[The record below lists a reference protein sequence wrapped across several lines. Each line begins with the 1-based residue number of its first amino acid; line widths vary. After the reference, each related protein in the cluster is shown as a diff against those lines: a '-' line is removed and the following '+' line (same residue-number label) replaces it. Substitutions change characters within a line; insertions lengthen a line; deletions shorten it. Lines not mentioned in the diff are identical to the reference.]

1 MTSLASS
8 IIDRRGFIQ
17 SLLAAAAASA
27 VITPERALAGATPAG
42 WTLGVADVEA
52 DIAPRALTPIAGR
65 APADFAGVLYRNG
78 PAKFRRGASSAGHW
92 FDGDGLIR
100 RFQIHDGRASLAA
113 RFADTPK
120 RRLEARLDRIVTPG
134 FGTAQAPGAEIGNND
149 DANAANTSVML
160 LGGELLALW
169 EGGSATRLDPAS
181 LLTQGIKTFRDD
193 LRHMPFSAHP
203 RVEADGSVWNFGGN
217 GQVTGLWRLGAD
229 GRLIDFAVLPLP
241 RASYF
246 HDFTITAK
254 AIVIVLQ
261 PWLQTRSGFPISTTM
276 AWQPEIGTQI
286 MVIAKDDLSQRRIYE
301 LPAFSAFH
309 YGDGWEEADGTI
321 RFAGCLE
328 ADPTFGQTSASAMLR
343 GEYIAP
349 PRPMLHQIVL
359 YPDGRSALVETG
371 IAAEFPTSDH
381 RRAAHPHRLTVHVTG
396 YDGSGPFPHAIAA
409 WDWQRGRSDS
419 FDFGAHQ
426 LVEEFQY
433 APGNSTGEGDGWL
446 IGSTLNLKAGVSEL
460 HLLRAGDVAAGPVAS
475 WRADVALPISFHG
488 TFVAA

>member
-1 MTSLASS
+1 MIVSAAL
-8 IIDRRGFIQ
+8 DRRRFIQ

-27 VITPERALAGATPAG
+27 VITPERALAGAAPAD
-42 WTLGVADVEA
+42 WTLGVADIEA
-52 DIAPRALTPIAGR
+52 DIAPRTLTPIAGR

-78 PAKFRRGASSAGHW
+78 PARFRRGGSSAGHW

-100 RFQIHDGRASLAA
+100 RFQVADGRATLAA

-120 RRLEARLDRIVTPG
+120 RRLETRLDRIVTPG
-134 FGTAQAPGAEIGNND
+134 FGTAQMPGSEIRNND
-149 DANAANTSVML
+149 DANAANTNVML
-160 LGGELLALW
+160 LAGELLALW
-169 EGGSATRLDPAS
+169 EGGSAVRLDADS
-181 LLTQGIKTFRDD
+181 LATIGFKTFRDD

-203 RVEADGSVWNFGGN
+203 RIEADGSVWNFGGN
-217 GQVTGLWRLGAD
+217 GKMTGLWRLGAD

-246 HDFTITAK
+246 HDFTITARH
-254 AIVIVLQ
+254 IVIVLQ
-261 PWLQTRSGFPISTTM
+261 PWLQISDGFPISTTM
-276 AWQPEIGTQI
+276 AWQPDLGTQI
-286 MVIAKDDLSQRRIYE
+286 MVIAKDDLTRRRIYD
-301 LPAFSAFH
+301 LPSFSAFH

-349 PRPMLHQIVL
+349 PRPMLQQIVL
-359 YPDGRSALVETG
+359 YPDGRAAAVATG
-371 IAAEFPTSDH
+371 VAGEFPASDP
-381 RRAAHPHRLTVHVTG
+381 RRAEQAHRLTAHVTG
-396 YDGSGPFPHAIAA
+396 YDGSGPFPHAIAT

-426 LVEEFQY
+426 LVEEFQL
-433 APGNSTGEGDGWL
+433 APGNSADEGDGWL
-446 IGSTLNLKAGVSEL
+446 IGSTLNLKAGASEL
-460 HLLRAGDVAAGPVAS
+460 HLLRAGNVAAGPVAS

>member
-1 MTSLASS
+1 MIRLQASA
-8 IIDRRGFIQ
+8 DRRQFIQ

-27 VITPERALAGATPAG
+27 VITPERLLAGAAPAD

-78 PAKFRRGASSAGHW
+78 PAKFRRSGSSAGHW

-100 RFQIHDGRASLAA
+100 RFRIADGRASLAA
-113 RFADTPK
+113 RFADTAK
-120 RRLEARLDRIVTPG
+120 RRLETQLDRIVMPG
-134 FGTAQAPGAEIGNND
+134 FGTAAGEGANIGNND
-149 DANAANTSVML
+149 DANAANTNVRL

-169 EGGSATRLDPAS
+169 EGGSATRLDPETLA
-181 LLTQGIKTFRDD
+181 TEGIKTFRDD

-203 RVEADGSVWNFGGN
+203 RIEADGSVWNFGGN
-217 GQVTGLWRLGAD
+217 GKVTGLWHLGAD

-246 HDFTITAK
+246 HDFTITARH
-254 AIVIVLQ
+254 IVIVLQ
-261 PWLQTRSGFPISTTM
+261 PWLQTRFGFPISKTM
-276 AWQPEIGTQI
+276 AWQPELGTQV
-286 MVIAKDDLSQRRIYE
+286 MVVAKDDLSRRRIYE

-328 ADPTFGQTSASAMLR
+328 ADPTFGQSSASALLQ

-349 PRPMLHQIVL
+349 PRAMLKQIVL
-359 YPDGRSALVETG
+359 YPDGKAVLAATG
-371 IAAEFPTSDH
+371 AAGEFPVSDP
-381 RRAAHPHRLTVHVTG
+381 RRAEQPHRLTAHVTG
-396 YDGSGPFPHAIAA
+396 YDGKGPFPHAIAT
-409 WDWQRGRSDS
+409 WDWQSGRSDS
-419 FDFGAHQ
+419 FDFGADQ

-433 APGNSTGEGDGWL
+433 APGNSAREGDGWL
-446 IGSTLNLKAGVSEL
+446 IGSTLNLKVGASEL
-460 HLLRAGDVAAGPVAS
+460 HLFRAGDVAAGPVAS
-475 WRADVALPISFHG
+475 WRADVALPIGFHG
-488 TFVAA
+488 MFVGA

>member
-1 MTSLASS
+1 MISLHAAA
-8 IIDRRGFIQ
+8 DRRQFIQ

-27 VITPERALAGATPAG
+27 VITPERLLAGAAPAD

-52 DIAPRALTPIAGR
+52 DIAPRALTPMAGR
-65 APADFAGVLYRNG
+65 APEDFAGVLYRNG
-78 PAKFRRGASSAGHW
+78 PAKFRRGGASAGHW

-100 RFQIHDGRASLAA
+100 AFRIADGRASLAA

-120 RRLEARLDRIVTPG
+120 RRLETRLDRVVMPG
-134 FGTAQAPGAEIGNND
+134 FGTTPAPDAVVSNND
-149 DANAANTSVML
+149 DANAANTNVRL

-169 EGGSATRLDPAS
+169 EGGSPTRLDPET
-181 LLTQGIKTFRDD
+181 LMTDGIKTFRDD

-203 RVEADGSVWNFGGN
+203 RIEGDGSVWNFGGN
-217 GQVTGLWRLGAD
+217 GKVTALWHLGAD
-229 GRLIDFAVLPLP
+229 GRLIDCAILPLP

-246 HDFTITAK
+246 HDFTITARH
-254 AIVIVLQ
+254 IVIVLQ
-261 PWLQTRSGFPISTTM
+261 PWLQTRFGFPISTTM
-276 AWQPEIGTQI
+276 AWQPELGTQV
-286 MVIAKDDLSQRRIYE
+286 MVVAKDDLSHRRIHD

-328 ADPTFGQTSASAMLR
+328 ADPTFGQSSASALLR

-349 PRPMLHQIVL
+349 PRPMLHQIVF
-359 YPDGRSALVETG
+359 YPDGKAAAVPTG
-371 IAAEFPTSDH
+371 VAGEFPASDP
-381 RRAAHPHRLTVHVTG
+381 RRAEQAHRLTAHVTG
-396 YDGSGPFPHAIAA
+396 YDDVGPFPHAIAT
-409 WDWQRGRSDS
+409 WDWASGRSDS

-433 APGNSTGEGDGWL
+433 APGKSAREGDGWL
-446 IGSTLNLKAGVSEL
+446 IGSTLNLAAGVSEL
-460 HLLRAGDVAAGPVAS
+460 HLMRAGDIAAGPVAS

-488 TFVAA
+488 MFMRA

>member
-1 MTSLASS
+1 MTSLPSPPL
-8 IIDRRGFIQ
+8 DRRRFIQ

-27 VITPERALAGATPAG
+27 VITPERALAGSAPAL
-42 WTLGVADVEA
+42 WALGVADVEA
-52 DIAPRALTPIAGR
+52 DIAPRTLTPIAGR
-65 APADFAGVLYRNG
+65 APTDFAGTLYRNG
-78 PAKFRRGASSAGHW
+78 PAKFRRGGSSAGHW

-100 RFQIHDGRASLAA
+100 RFRVADGRASLAA

-120 RRLEARLDRIVTPG
+120 RRQEARLDRIVMPG
-134 FGTAQAPGAEIGNND
+134 FGTPVGEGATINNND
-149 DANAANTSVML
+149 DTNAANTSVMM

-169 EGGSATRLDPAS
+169 EGGSATQLDPES
-181 LLTQGIKTFRDD
+181 LLTAGIKTFRDD

-203 RVEADGSVWNFGGN
+203 RIEADGSVWNFGGN
-217 GQVTGLWRLGAD
+217 GRVTGLWHLGAD

-246 HDFTITAK
+246 HDFTITARH
-254 AIVIVLQ
+254 IVIVLQ
-261 PWLQTRSGFPISTTM
+261 PWLQTRGGFPISTTM
-276 AWQPEIGTQI
+276 EWQPDLGTQI
-286 MVIAKDDLSQRRIYE
+286 LVVAKDDLSQRRIYE

-321 RFAGCLE
+321 RFAGCIE

-343 GEYIAP
+343 GEYIRA
-349 PRPMLHQIVL
+349 PRPVLQQIVL
-359 YPDGRSALVETG
+359 YPDGKAALETTG
-371 IAAEFPTSDH
+371 IAAEFPASDL
-381 RRAAHPHRLTVHVTG
+381 RRAQQPHQLTVHVTG
-396 YDGSGPFPHAIAA
+396 YDDNGPFPHGIAT
-409 WDWQRGRSDS
+409 WDWQRGRADS
-419 FDFGAHQ
+419 FDFGGHQ

-433 APGNSTGEGDGWL
+433 APGQSAREGDGWL

-488 TFVAA
+488 VFVGA